1 MDDAIQRFKAIVE
14 TSPKDEL
21 ARFSLG
27 NTYWGAGRYREARD
41 QLKVALSLK
50 PDWMAVAILL
60 GKCHMELGEKKE
72 AREVFQRALELAV
85 CQCHEGPKEELQD
98 LLKELD

>member
-1 MDDAIQRFKAIVE
+1 MDNAIQRFEAVVKA
-14 TSPKDEL
+14 SPRDEL

-27 NTYWGAGRYREARD
+27 NAYWGAGRYREARD
-41 QLKVALSLK
+41 QLREALSIK

-72 AREVFQRALELAV
+72 AKEIFQRALELAI
-85 CQCHEGPKEELQD
+85 CQCHEGPREDLQE